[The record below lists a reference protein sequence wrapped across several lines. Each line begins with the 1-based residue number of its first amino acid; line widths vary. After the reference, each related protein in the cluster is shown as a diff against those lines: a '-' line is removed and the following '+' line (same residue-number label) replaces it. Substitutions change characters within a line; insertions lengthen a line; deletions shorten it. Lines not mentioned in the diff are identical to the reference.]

1 MFRAVLRWL
10 RERIA
15 VEDPDDRIEGSGEV
29 ILDPA
34 YNARYEGERD
44 LQRMADMEAED
55 GAAGSASSS
64 DSSRERR

>member
-34 YNARYEGERD
+34 YNARYEGERELKRLSD
-44 LQRMADMEAED
+44 IDVED
-55 GAAGSASSS
+55 EESGPPQP
-64 DSSRERR
+64 